1 MKKRA
6 AYLIFA
12 LLIAFMMPVTA
23 FANADL
29 PPFLTVIVENPPED
43 LELSVEIPPENF
55 SEYQDAPKE
64 VIIRPHEL
72 AWETHY
78 RFRVIGYNY
87 DEIALNNVTLVV
99 TAGGKTFRCD
109 IPEEELWNY
118 NGFVTLDI
126 DDETLI
132 PGTKPGRTAL
142 LAALRIS
149 VTLLLEGVLFF
160 IWGMRKT
167 KSWIIF
173 LVTNLITQGWLN
185 IYVAGPKHNQY
196 FVMAVALFEIL
207 FFIVEGIAFFIFIK
221 EFSEKKGGKAGA
233 FAFAFFANVLSYIV
247 GSRML
252 TWLPV

>member
-1 MKKRA
+1 MKKHA
-6 AYLIFA
+6 TYLIFA

-43 LELSVEIPPENF
+43 LELTVEIPPENF
-55 SEYQDAPKE
+55 SGDQEAPKE
-64 VIIRPHEL
+64 INIRPNVL

-87 DEIALNNVTLVV
+87 DEIALDNVELLV
-99 TAGGKTFRCD
+99 TTGEKTFRCD

-149 VTLLLEGVLFF
+149 VTLLLEGLLFF

-167 KSWIIF
+167 KSWLIF
-173 LVTNLITQGWLN
+173 LATNLVTQGWLN

-207 FFIVEGIAFFIFIK
+207 FFIVEGIAFYFLIK
-221 EFSEKKGGKAGA
+221 EFSEKKGGRAGA
-233 FAFAFFANVLSYIV
+233 FGFALLANLLSYFV
-247 GSRML
+247 GSRLL
-252 TWLPV
+252 TYLPV